1 MKIGKNMSWKL
12 KLGIILVF
20 ISFILYIILY
30 FVFHELH
37 HQLFLLGIDLAF
49 VPLEVLFVVLLIET
63 AIGER
68 EKRVML
74 EKMNM
79 VIGTFFSEV
88 GSELLTRM
96 TSFDPDTDKIRNS
109 LLVNANWS
117 SEDYQRA
124 IREIEKFDYT
134 LKISGDDAAS
144 LVFLESTKEFLVQN
158 RKFLL
163 GLLENPNL
171 LEHET
176 FTDLLRAVF
185 HLTEELESRHDLTNL
200 TRADY
205 MHLVGDMVRVYSI
218 LIYEW
223 LRYMEYLMVNYPYLF
238 SLAVRK
244 NPFDPEA
251 SVEIRE

>member
-1 MKIGKNMSWKL
+1 MKIGENLSWRV

-20 ISFILYIILY
+20 TSIVLYIALY
-30 FVFHELH
+30 WTFHDP
-37 HQLFLLGIDLAF
+37 HQELFLLGIDLAF
-49 VPLEVLFVVLLIET
+49 VPLEVLFVVLVIET

-68 EKRVML
+68 EKRIMM

-88 GSELLTRM
+88 GAELLTRI
-96 TSFDPDTDKIRNS
+96 TNYDPDTDKIRHS

-117 SEDYQRA
+117 AADYKRA
-124 IREIEKFDYT
+124 IGDIEKFDYT
-134 LKISGDDAAS
+134 LKITGRDTNS
-144 LVFLESTKEFLVQN
+144 LEFLVSTKEFLVQN

-163 GLLENPNL
+163 GLMENPNL

-176 FTDLLRAVF
+176 FTDSLRSVF
-185 HLTEELESRHDLTNL
+185 HLTEELEGRANLTNL
-200 TRADY
+200 SKADY
-205 MHLVGDMVRVYSI
+205 AHLAGDIIRVYSI

-223 LRYMEYLMVNYPYLF
+223 ICYMQHLMENYPYLF

-251 SVEIRE
+251 SVEIGG

>member
-1 MKIGKNMSWKL
+1 MNTGRNLSWKV
-12 KLGIILVF
+12 KLGITLVL
-20 ISFILYIILY
+20 ISIILYIILY

-88 GSELLTRM
+88 GGELLTRI
-96 TSFDPDTDKIRNS
+96 TNFDPDTDKIRNS

-117 SEDYQRA
+117 PADYKKA
-124 IREIEKFDYT
+124 IKDIENFDYT
-134 LKISGDDAAS
+134 LKISGDEVAS
-144 LVFLESTKEFLVQN
+144 LEFLESTKEFLVQN

-185 HLTEELESRHDLTNL
+185 HLTEELESRPELTNL
-200 TRADY
+200 SRPDY
-205 MHLVGDMVRVYSI
+205 FHLSGDTKRVYSI

-223 LRYMEYLMVNYPYLF
+223 LRYMEHLMENYPYLF

>member
-88 GSELLTRM
+88 GSELLTRI
-96 TSFDPDTDKIRNS
+96 TSYDPDTDKIRNF

-117 SEDYQRA
+117 SDDYQRA
-124 IREIEKFDYT
+124 ITEIEKFDYT
-134 LKISGDDAAS
+134 LKISGDEVSS
-144 LVFLESTKEFLVQN
+144 LEFLESSKEFLVQK

-200 TRADY
+200 PRPDY
-205 MHLVGDMVRVYSI
+205 IHLAGDTKRVYSI

-238 SLAVRK
+238 SLAMRK
-244 NPFDPEA
+244 NPFNPEA

>member
-1 MKIGKNMSWKL
+1 MEIGKDLSWRV
-12 KLGIILVF
+12 KLGIFLVILSIIF
-20 ISFILYIILY
+20 YITLYL
-30 FVFHELH
+30 VFHELH

-49 VPLEVLFVVLLIET
+49 VPLEVLFVVLVIET

-88 GSELLTRM
+88 GGELLTRI
-96 TSFDPDTDKIRNS
+96 TSFDPDTDKIRHS

-117 SEDYQRA
+117 HADYRKA
-124 IREIEKFDYT
+124 IKDIEKFDYT
-134 LKISGDDAAS
+134 LRINGDEVAS
-144 LVFLESTKEFLVQN
+144 LEFLESAKEFLVQN

-185 HLTEELESRHDLTNL
+185 HLTDELESRSDLTNL
-200 TRADY
+200 PKEDY
-205 MHLVGDMVRVYSI
+205 MHLAGDIIRVYSI

-223 LRYMEYLMVNYPYLF
+223 LRYMEHLMDNYPYLF

-251 SVEIRE
+251 SVEIRG

>member
-1 MKIGKNMSWKL
+1 MKIGKNMSWRL
-12 KLGIILVF
+12 KLGLILVLTS
-20 ISFILYIILY
+20 IILYIILY

-88 GSELLTRM
+88 GSELLTRI
-96 TSFDPDTDKIRNS
+96 TSYDPDTDKIRNY

-117 SEDYQRA
+117 SDDYQSA
-124 IREIEKFDYT
+124 IAEIENFDYT
-134 LKISGDDAAS
+134 LKISGDEVSS
-144 LVFLESTKEFLVQN
+144 LEFLESNKEFLMQK

-185 HLTEELESRHDLTNL
+185 HLTEELESRPDLTNL
-200 TRADY
+200 SRPDY
-205 MHLVGDMVRVYSI
+205 IHLSGDTKRVYSI

-223 LRYMEYLMVNYPYLF
+223 LRYMEYLQENYPYLF

-244 NPFDPEA
+244 NPFDLEA
-251 SVEIRE
+251 SVEIRG

>member
-1 MKIGKNMSWKL
+1 MKIGENFSWKV
-12 KLGIILVF
+12 KLGIFLVILS
-20 ISFILYIILY
+20 IILYIILY

-49 VPLEVLFVVLLIET
+49 VPLEVFFVVLVIET

-68 EKRVML
+68 EKRIML
-74 EKMNM
+74 EKLNL

-88 GSELLTRM
+88 GSELLSRITH
-96 TSFDPDTDKIRNS
+96 FDPDTDLIRNS

-117 SEDYQRA
+117 SADYNQA
-124 IREIEKFDYT
+124 VKEIENFNYT
-134 LKISGDDAAS
+134 LKIGGDDVAS
-144 LVFLESTKEFLVQN
+144 LEFLESTKDFLVHK

-185 HLTEELESRHDLTNL
+185 HLTEELESRTDLTNL
-200 TRADY
+200 PPADY
-205 MHLVGDMVRVYSI
+205 FHLAGDTKRVYSI

-223 LRYMEYLMVNYPYLF
+223 LRYMEHLMNNYPYLF

>member
-1 MKIGKNMSWKL
+1 MMKIGKNMSWRV
-12 KLGIILVF
+12 KLGLILVL
-20 ISFILYIILY
+20 ISIILYIILY

-49 VPLEVLFVVLLIET
+49 VPLEVLFVVLVIET

-88 GSELLTRM
+88 GSELLTRI
-96 TSFDPDTDKIRNS
+96 TSYDPDTDKIRNS

-117 SEDYQRA
+117 SADYQRA
-124 IREIEKFDYT
+124 ITTIEKFDYS
-134 LKISGDDAAS
+134 LKISGEVAS
-144 LVFLESTKEFLVQN
+144 LEFLESTKEFLMQK

-185 HLTEELESRHDLTNL
+185 HLTEELESRPDLTNL
-200 TRADY
+200 PRPDY
-205 MHLVGDMVRVYSI
+205 IHLGGDTKRVYSI

-223 LRYMEYLMVNYPYLF
+223 LRYMEYLMENYPYLF

-251 SVEIRE
+251 SVEIRG

>member
-1 MKIGKNMSWKL
+1 MNLIKNLSWKVR
-12 KLGIILVF
+12 LGLFLVIISL
-20 ISFILYIILY
+20 ILYTVLY

-49 VPLEVLFVVLLIET
+49 VPLEVLFVVLVIET
-63 AIGER
+63 ALGER

-88 GSELLTRM
+88 GSELLSRI

-109 LLVNANWS
+109 LRVNVNWS
-117 SEDYQRA
+117 SNDYQKA
-124 IREIEKFDYT
+124 IEEIENFDYT
-134 LKISGDDAAS
+134 LKISGDDVVAME
-144 LVFLESTKEFLVQN
+144 FLESNKEFLMHKRN
-158 RKFLL
+158 FLL

-185 HLTEELESRHDLTNL
+185 HLTEELESRSDLTNL
-200 TRADY
+200 PRADY
-205 MHLVGDMVRVYSI
+205 IHLAGDTKRVYSI
-218 LIYEW
+218 LIYQW
-223 LRYMEYLMVNYPYLF
+223 LRYMEYLSKNYPYLF

-251 SVEIRE
+251 SVEIQG